1 MTKPVCTVIGV
12 GPGNG
17 AAFARKFTD
26 NGYRVALLARNE
38 EYLAELAGELVG
50 AVAYLCDVTDT
61 DALTGALA
69 RIRDELGPVSV
80 LIYNAGAGQFGHVED
95 TSEDAFEQAWR
106 INALGCF
113 VAARAVIDDMRELD
127 GPSIIVIG
135 ATASLRGGANFTTFA
150 SAKRAAAATKEALH
164 AAGCRS
170 NFTSHLNIFDVLN
183 GRVVTRRR
191 ALVRR
196 GHDSHQGLHDP
207 KVLLG
212 VKNIQRPRSSAR
224 HACPIEPP
232 SLQACLIRWIPGDNH
247 G

>member
-1 MTKPVCTVIGV
+1 MTKPVCAVIGV

-17 AAFARKFTD
+17 AAFASKFTD

-95 TSEDAFEQAWR
+95 TSEEAFEQAWR

-150 SAKRAAAATKEALH
+150 SAKAAQRSLAQSMARHLGPDGIHVAYVVIDGVVDLPRTRAAMPDKPDEFFLRPEDIAESVWFLA
-164 AAGCRS
+164 R
-170 NFTSHLNIFDVLN
+170 
-183 GRVVTRRR
+183 
-191 ALVRR
+191 
-196 GHDSHQGLHDP
+196 Q
-207 KVLLG
+207 
-212 VKNIQRPRSSAR
+212 PRSAWTFELDVRPHS
-224 HACPIEPP
+224 E
-232 SLQACLIRWIPGDNH
+232 RW
-247 G
+247 

>member
-1 MTKPVCTVIGV
+1 MTKPVCAVIGV

-17 AAFARKFTD
+17 AAFASKFAD

-80 LIYNAGAGQFGHVED
+80 LNYNAGAGQFCHGED
-95 TSEDAFEQAWR
+95 TSVEAFEQPWR
-106 INALGCF
+106 IYALGCF

-150 SAKRAAAATKEALH
+150 SAKAAQRSLAQSMARHLGPDGIHVAYVVIDGVVDLPRTRAAMPDKPDEFFLRPEDIAESVSFLA
-164 AAGCRS
+164 R
-170 NFTSHLNIFDVLN
+170 
-183 GRVVTRRR
+183 
-191 ALVRR
+191 
-196 GHDSHQGLHDP
+196 Q
-207 KVLLG
+207 
-212 VKNIQRPRSSAR
+212 PRSAWTFELDVRPHS
-224 HACPIEPP
+224 E
-232 SLQACLIRWIPGDNH
+232 RW
-247 G
+247 

>member
-1 MTKPVCTVIGV
+1 MTKPVCAVIGV

-17 AAFARKFTD
+17 AAFAGKFAD

-50 AVAYLCDVTDT
+50 AVAYPCDVTDT
-61 DALTGALA
+61 DALTGALV

-95 TSEDAFEQAWR
+95 TSEEAFEQAWR

-150 SAKRAAAATKEALH
+150 SAKAAQRSLAQSMARHLGPDGIHVAYVVIDGVIDLPRTRAAMPDKPDEFFLQPEDIAESVWFLA
-164 AAGCRS
+164 R
-170 NFTSHLNIFDVLN
+170 
-183 GRVVTRRR
+183 
-191 ALVRR
+191 
-196 GHDSHQGLHDP
+196 Q
-207 KVLLG
+207 
-212 VKNIQRPRSSAR
+212 PRSAWTFELDVR
-224 HACPIEPP
+224 P
-232 SLQACLIRWIPGDNH
+232 SSERW
-247 G
+247 

>member
-17 AAFARKFTD
+17 AAFARKFAD

-50 AVAYLCDVTDT
+50 AVAYPCDVTDT

-95 TSEDAFEQAWR
+95 TSEEAFEQAWR

-150 SAKRAAAATKEALH
+150 SAKAAQRSLAQSMARHLGPDGIHVAYVVIDGVVDLPRTRAAMPDKPDEFFLQPEDIAEAVWFL
-164 AAGCRS
+164 A
-170 NFTSHLNIFDVLN
+170 
-183 GRVVTRRR
+183 
-191 ALVRR
+191 
-196 GHDSHQGLHDP
+196 HQ
-207 KVLLG
+207 
-212 VKNIQRPRSSAR
+212 PRSAWTYELDVRPAS
-224 HACPIEPP
+224 E
-232 SLQACLIRWIPGDNH
+232 SW
-247 G
+247 